1 MSESSLI
8 LRTSASQ
15 GTRCQIQLGV
25 RGATSNRA
33 TSAGEDEWQSALRAN
48 VAADW
53 HSSEPNLVR
62 DQTTKAMDKP
72 SPYFSN
78 LKCREC
84 GRLYPKQAI
93 HVCDFDFGPLEAAYD
108 YSAIGAVL
116 TRELIASRPQSM
128 WRYRELLP
136 IDGEPTVGTQVG
148 FTPLIKADRLAQ
160 ALGIR
165 ELYVKN
171 DTVNYPTL
179 SFKDRVVSVALSRAR
194 ELGFKVVACASTG
207 NLANSVAANAASA
220 GLKSYV
226 LIPADLEQGKV
237 LGSLVYGTNVV
248 AIHGAYDQVNRLC
261 SEIAGKY
268 GWGFVNVN
276 LRPYYAEGS
285 KTLGFEI
292 CEQLGWRI
300 PRHTVVPMAS
310 GSLLTKIHKAYG
322 EFIKLGLVDEAG
334 FSVHGG
340 QATGCAPI
348 SHAMKKGTDIV
359 KPVPKPDTIVKSLAI
374 GTPADGYY
382 AIHAMRETG
391 GFAEDVSDDEVV
403 AGIRLLAE
411 CEGVF
416 AETAGGVTVACAQ
429 RLIETGR
436 IPRDEMVVLCITG
449 HGLKTQE
456 AIIGKCGEPRV
467 IKPSLQEFEAQI
479 YAPDAATAA

>member
-1 MSESSLI
+1 
-8 LRTSASQ
+8 
-15 GTRCQIQLGV
+15 
-25 RGATSNRA
+25 
-33 TSAGEDEWQSALRAN
+33 
-48 VAADW
+48 
-53 HSSEPNLVR
+53 
-62 DQTTKAMDKP
+62 MDKP

-84 GRLYPKQAI
+84 GRLYPKEAI

-108 YSAIGAVL
+108 YDAIKRTL
-116 TRELIASRPQSM
+116 NRETIAARPRSM

-136 IDGEPTVGTQVG
+136 IDHEPTVGCQVG
-148 FTPLIKADRLAQ
+148 FTPLVRAERLGK
-160 ALGIR
+160 ALGVR
-165 ELYVKN
+165 ELYIKN

-248 AIHGAYDQVNRLC
+248 GIHGAYDQVNRLC

-285 KTLGFEI
+285 KTMGFEI
-292 CEQLGWRI
+292 AEQLGWRL
-300 PRHTVVPMAS
+300 PRHTVIPMAS
-310 GSLLTKIHKAYG
+310 GSLLTKVHKAYK
-322 EFIKLGLVDEAG
+322 EFTALGIIDESA
-334 FSVHGG
+334 FSVHGA

-348 SHAMKKGTDIV
+348 ADACKRGSEII
-359 KPVPKPDTIVKSLAI
+359 KPVPKPNTIAKSLAI

-382 AIHAMRETG
+382 AIHSMHETG
-391 GFAEDVSDDEVV
+391 GTAEDASDEEIIE
-403 AGIRLLAE
+403 GIKLLAE
-411 CEGVF
+411 NEGIF
-416 AETAGGVTVACAQ
+416 AETAGGVTVACAKK
-429 RLIETGR
+429 LIAKGAINKSES
-436 IPRDEMVVLCITG
+436 VVLCITG

-456 AIIGKCGEPRV
+456 AVAGHCGQPRL
-467 IKPSLQEFEAQI
+467 ISPSLREFEEQI
-479 YAPDAATAA
+479 YKPDAGTETAATKA

>member
-1 MSESSLI
+1 
-8 LRTSASQ
+8 
-15 GTRCQIQLGV
+15 
-25 RGATSNRA
+25 
-33 TSAGEDEWQSALRAN
+33 
-48 VAADW
+48 
-53 HSSEPNLVR
+53 
-62 DQTTKAMDKP
+62 MDKP
-72 SPYFSN
+72 SPYFSS

-84 GRLYPKQAI
+84 GKLYPKQAI

-108 YSAIGAVL
+108 YEAIKPVL
-116 TRELIASRPQSM
+116 TRKAIESRPHTM

-148 FTPLIKADRLAQ
+148 FTPLVKADRLAK

-194 ELGFKVVACASTG
+194 ELGFTTVACASTG

-237 LGSLVYGTNVV
+237 LGSLVYGTNVIG
-248 AIHGAYDQVNRLC
+248 IHGAYDQVNRLC

-268 GWGFVNVN
+268 SWGFVNVN

-285 KTLGFEI
+285 KSMGFEI
-292 CEQLGWRI
+292 MEQLGWRI
-300 PRHTVVPMAS
+300 PQHTVIPMAS
-310 GSLLTKIHKAYG
+310 GSLLTKIHKAYT
-322 EFIKLGLVDEAG
+322 EFTKLGLVDAAP
-334 FSVHGG
+334 FSVYGA
-340 QATGCAPI
+340 QASGCAPI
-348 SHAMKKGTDIV
+348 SHAMKRGTDIV

-382 AIHAMRETG
+382 AIHAMKQTG
-391 GFAEDVSDDEVV
+391 GSAEDVTDEEVV
-403 AGIRLLAE
+403 EGIRLLAE
-411 CEGVF
+411 CEGIF
-416 AETAGGVTVACAQ
+416 AETAGGVTTACA
-429 RLIETGR
+429 RKLIASGA
-436 IPRDEMVVLCITG
+436 IPRDQSAVLCITG

-456 AIIGKCGEPRV
+456 AITGKCGEPRL
-467 IKPSLQEFEAQI
+467 IKPSLREFEEQI
-479 YAPDAATAA
+479 YNKDVANAAA